1 MLSLGACEDCVTLLS
16 PSYHYVRPW
25 FPREPFP
32 NSKWWVRKCVA
43 SLPPFPI
50 PTLWIGGG
58 GVIHRQEFVRLH
70 CPLFLSGLIPGF
82 ESTVSLS
89 VFTDPS
95 LFVRIYTNLWKR
107 GSVPFPFETFLLIVC
122 AASLPRLSVV
132 HAVLKGRRRRL
143 SVSLLVKSIM

>member
-1 MLSLGACEDCVTLLS
+1 MLSLGICEDCVTLLS

-32 NSKWWVRKCVA
+32 NSKWGVRKCVA

-50 PTLWIGGG
+50 PTLLDWG
-58 GVIHRQEFVRLH
+58 GVIHWQEFVRLH
-70 CPLFLSGLIPGF
+70 CPLFLSGLITGF
-82 ESTVSLS
+82 ESTLSLS

-95 LFVRIYTNLWKR
+95 LFVRISTNLWKR

-122 AASLPRLSVV
+122 AASLPRLSDV
-132 HAVLKGRRRRL
+132 HTVLKG
-143 SVSLLVKSIM
+143 KKEKT